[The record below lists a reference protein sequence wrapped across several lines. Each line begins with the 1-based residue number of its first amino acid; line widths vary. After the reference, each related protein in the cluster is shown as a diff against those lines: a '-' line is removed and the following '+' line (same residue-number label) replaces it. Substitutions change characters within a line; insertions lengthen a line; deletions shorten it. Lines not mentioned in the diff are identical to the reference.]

1 MNLRH
6 DSEGEL
12 LKRAIIGDKD
22 TYNDVKEKIR
32 IKNLQQATIKWGKN
46 NSVLNTNLE
55 KQDSINGGVLKAS
68 IISKTT

>member
-32 IKNLQQATIKWGKN
+32 IRNLQQLTGK
-46 NSVLNTNLE
+46 
-55 KQDSINGGVLKAS
+55 
-68 IISKTT
+68 